1 MTRAVI
7 SPRPRETVPFAR
19 AFRKRNSA
27 AQGSHIKIDAVPE
40 ELKIPR
46 EAYRVIMLMP
56 LVYVAWADRK
66 IQGQERKLITTIA
79 EEHGL
84 LDHGGR
90 GCLERWLVH
99 APSVE
104 QLRSHLAILSELARS
119 HGNMGGDFDADTEQ
133 LIVAWCQ
140 DVADAAGGLLGL
152 RSPRKEAEHA
162 ALKTIAAAVDVRN
175 AKHWRALLATSPG
188 A

>member
-1 MTRAVI
+1 M
-7 SPRPRETVPFAR
+7 
-19 AFRKRNSA
+19 
-27 AQGSHIKIDAVPE
+27 KIDAVLE

-66 IQGQERKLITTIA
+66 IQDQERKLIMSIA
-79 EEHGL
+79 EERGL

-90 GCLERWLVH
+90 ACLERWLIH

-104 QLRSHLAILSELARS
+104 QLKSHLAILSELARS
-119 HGNMGGDFDADTEQ
+119 HGNMGGDFDADAEQ
-133 LIVAWCQ
+133 LMIAWCQ

-152 RSPRKEAEHA
+152 RSARHDAEHA

-175 AKHWRALLATSPG
+175 AKHWRAFLGQTSG

>member
-1 MTRAVI
+1 M
-7 SPRPRETVPFAR
+7 
-19 AFRKRNSA
+19 
-27 AQGSHIKIDAVPE
+27 KIDVVLA

-56 LVYVAWADRK
+56 LVYVAWADGK
-66 IQGQERKLITTIA
+66 IQTQERKLIMSIA
-79 EEHGL
+79 EDRGL

-90 GCLERWLVH
+90 GCLERWLAQ
-99 APSVE
+99 APTVE
-104 QLRSHLAILSELARS
+104 QLKSHLAILNELARS
-119 HGNMGGDFDADTEQ
+119 HGNPGGDFDADTEQ
-133 LIVAWCQ
+133 LMIAWCQ

-152 RSPRKEAEHA
+152 RSARHDAEHA

-175 AKHWRALLATSPG
+175 AKHWRAFLGQASG

>member
-1 MTRAVI
+1 MQRASV
-7 SPRPRETVPFAR
+7 
-19 AFRKRNSA
+19 K
-27 AQGSHIKIDAVPE
+27 QGNHMKIDNVLD

-56 LVYVAWADRK
+56 LVYVAWADGK
-66 IQGQERKLITTIA
+66 IQSQERKLIMSIA
-79 EEHGL
+79 DERGL

-90 GCLERWLVH
+90 GCLERWLAQ
-99 APSVE
+99 APTVA
-104 QLRSHLAILSELARS
+104 QLKSHLAILSELARS
-119 HGNMGGDFDADTEQ
+119 HGNMGGDFDADAEQ
-133 LIVAWCQ
+133 LMIAWCQ

-152 RSPRKEAEHA
+152 RSARHDAEHA

-175 AKHWRALLATSPG
+175 AKHWRAFLGPASG